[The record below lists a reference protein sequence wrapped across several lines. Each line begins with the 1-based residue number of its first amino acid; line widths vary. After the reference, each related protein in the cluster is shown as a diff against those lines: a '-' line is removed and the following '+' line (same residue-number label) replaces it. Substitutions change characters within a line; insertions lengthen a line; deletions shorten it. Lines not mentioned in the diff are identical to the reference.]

1 MEAARRMALDGIRV
15 VCFGMGGAA
24 PLATATLG
32 DFGAEIFKIEPRS
45 GDWSRTT
52 PGLGTRE
59 FNRNKKGIAIDLKHP
74 DGIALA
80 RRMIAQAD
88 VVMESFRPGVMAR
101 LGLGYEAVREISP
114 RIVYC
119 SVSAYGQT
127 GPWKDKPGVDGIIQ
141 AVSGIMSVLGRD
153 TEECGEEDEPIKVS
167 FPVADMTG
175 GLLAVQGIMMAL
187 FARERYGVG
196 QHVDVSLLEGA
207 LLIQKSS
214 LTRYLNTRR
223 LPVKTGSRAPYA
235 TPNEAYR
242 TRDGYI
248 MLAAYT
254 RDRWRALCHHVLGR
268 PELETDPRFQERPT
282 RQEHHRE
289 LKAIMESILEERTSA
304 EWMALCEE
312 HDLICAPI
320 NTYREVVELE
330 QVKARKAI
338 DTIAFPDGRSM
349 ETVAVIPKLSET
361 PGAIRSPYPAFIG
374 QHTREILRSIGF
386 TEAEIAR
393 LDADGVIGMH
403 P

>member
-1 MEAARRMALDGIRV
+1 MPLDGVRV

-32 DFGAEIFKIEPRS
+32 DFGAEILKIEPRS

-59 FNRNKKGIAIDLKHP
+59 FNRNKKSIAIDLKHP

-80 RRMIAQAD
+80 TRMIATAD
-88 VVMESFRPGVMAR
+88 VVMESFRPGVMDR
-101 LGLGYEAVREISP
+101 LGLGYEAVRKVNP
-114 RIVYC
+114 KIVYC

-141 AVSGIMSVLGRD
+141 AISGMMSVLGRD
-153 TEECGEEDEPIKVS
+153 GESAEDEPLKIP
-167 FPVADMTG
+167 FPAVDMTG
-175 GLLAVQGIMMAL
+175 GMIAVQGIMMAL
-187 FARERYGVG
+187 FARERHGVG

-207 LLIQKSS
+207 LVIQKST
-214 LTRYLNTRR
+214 LTRYLSSRK
-223 LPVKTGSRAPYA
+223 LPPKTGSRAPYA

-242 TRDGYI
+242 TKDGHI

-254 RDRWRALCHHVLGR
+254 AARWKALCHHVLAR
-268 PELETDPRFQERPT
+268 PELETDPRFQERTT

-289 LKAIMESILEERTSA
+289 LKETIESVLKTRTSA
-304 EWMALCEE
+304 EWLALCEQ

-330 QVKARKAI
+330 QIKARKAI
-338 DTIAFPDGRSM
+338 GKIDLPDGRSM
-349 ETVAVIPKLSET
+349 ETVAAVPRLSET
-361 PGAIRSPYPAFIG
+361 PGSIRSPYPSVIG
-374 QHTREILRSIGF
+374 QHTREILLAVGL
-386 TEAEIAR
+386 TEAEIAK
-393 LDADGVIGMH
+393 LDADGVIGVS
-403 P
+403 